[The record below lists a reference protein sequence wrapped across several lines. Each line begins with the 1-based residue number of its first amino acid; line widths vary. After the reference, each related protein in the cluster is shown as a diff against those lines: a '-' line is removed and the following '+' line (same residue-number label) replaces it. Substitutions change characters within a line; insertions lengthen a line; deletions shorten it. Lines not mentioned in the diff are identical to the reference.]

1 MIKNTAI
8 AAAVLLGLVG
18 AQPALAGNA
27 SSITCSIV
35 TVDAA
40 EKLASSIEDSGKRGE
55 AMKMVESMKAMF
67 SQNDAAKC
75 NEQMAQIWSFFSK

>member
-8 AAAVLLGLVG
+8 AATILLGLVG

-27 SSITCSIV
+27 SSISCTII
-35 TVDAA
+35 TMDAT
-40 EKLASSIEDSGKRGE
+40 EKLASSIEDGAKRGE

-67 SQNDAAKC
+67 TQNDAAKC